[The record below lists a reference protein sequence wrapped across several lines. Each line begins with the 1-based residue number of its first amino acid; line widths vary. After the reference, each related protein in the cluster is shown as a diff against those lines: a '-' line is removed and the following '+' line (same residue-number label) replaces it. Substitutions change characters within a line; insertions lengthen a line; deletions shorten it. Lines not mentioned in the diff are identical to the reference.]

1 MEKMKKMAEE
11 MRSTTEKV
19 KEDPIKKAR
28 NENFGADET
37 MISHDLASISNK
49 KKEEGQEY
57 QTIEKCHGTN
67 SRQGY

>member
-37 MISHDLASISNK
+37 MISHDPASISNK
-49 KKEEGQEY
+49 NRGR
-57 QTIEKCHGTN
+57 TRLSCHRKMSQN
-67 SRQGY
+67 